1 MICHCYH
8 SRILHSISSNALAA
22 WRVFWNIC
30 FQSFPVPNMQSPA
43 LLLCRG
49 CIQIV
54 QGGMEGNLERVGHSD
69 ISTPAA
75 FITILMTYFA
85 CCMLGARL
93 QGVHLKRLQEPATCH
108 QCASIAGA
116 TRNPSPSKKKNWIDE
131 RKKQSP
137 SDNAFHGS
145 VALQGFLLHGPEMG
159 KLIVALEQ
167 IGITPLDALMS
178 RCRPDS
184 LTGWG

>member
-1 MICHCYH
+1 MF
-8 SRILHSISSNALAA
+8 SETPA
-22 WRVFWNIC
+22 
-30 FQSFPVPNMQSPA
+30 FQFMKSPA

-54 QGGMEGNLERVGHSD
+54 KGSVEGNLERVGHSD

-85 CCMLGARL
+85 FCMLGARL
-93 QGVHLKRLQEPATCH
+93 QGSISNGCRNRRRVINAHQSPAQHEILPLQ
-108 QCASIAGA
+108 
-116 TRNPSPSKKKNWIDE
+116 KKKKWIDE

-137 SDNAFHGS
+137 SDNVFHGS
-145 VALQGFLLHGPEMG
+145 VALLGFLLHGPEMG

-178 RCRPDS
+178 RCRTDS
-184 LTGWG
+184 LTG